1 MAVGV
6 EWHSTPPDLGVG
18 AAGTT
23 LHRTA
28 PLVVAPRVGVGVVHQ
43 ARLGGVVAVG
53 GERGRLELLVTVVGL
68 THLALVHDHLKKGD
82 TIVVRSYK
90 LIGNRHTSL
99 Q

>member
-18 AAGTT
+18 AAGAT

-28 PLVVAPRVGVGVVHQ
+28 PLVVAPRVGVVHQ

-82 TIVVRSYK
+82 TQIKQIDWQQAYFPCP
-90 LIGNRHTSL
+90 
-99 Q
+99 

>member
-6 EWHSTPPDLGVG
+6 ERHSAPSDLGVG

-28 PLVVAPRVGVGVVHQ
+28 PLVVAPRVGVGVMHQ

-53 GERGRLELLVTVVGL
+53 GERGRRELLVTVVGL

-82 TIVVRSYK
+82 TIEVRSSK

>member
-6 EWHSTPPDLGVG
+6 EWHSAPPDLGVG

-53 GERGRLELLVTVVGL
+53 GERGRRELLVTVQVLRARMYSLNGAVSL
-68 THLALVHDHLKKGD
+68 LFFRR
-82 TIVVRSYK
+82 VRSE
-90 LIGNRHTSL
+90 
-99 Q
+99 

>member
-6 EWHSTPPDLGVG
+6 ERHSTPPDLGVG
-18 AAGTT
+18 TAGTT

-28 PLVVAPRVGVGVVHQ
+28 PLIVAPRVGVGVVHQ

-53 GERGRLELLVTVVGL
+53 GERGRRELLVTVVGL

-82 TIVVRSYK
+82 TQIKQIDWQQAYFPCP
-90 LIGNRHTSL
+90 
-99 Q
+99 

>member
-1 MAVGV
+1 MAVGI

-23 LHRTA
+23 LHRNA

-43 ARLGGVVAVG
+43 ARLGVLVAVG

-68 THLALVHDHLKKGD
+68 THLALVHDHLKKGE
-82 TIVVRSYK
+82 TTVVQSNK
-90 LIGNRHTSL
+90 LIGNTHTSL